1 MRILVI
7 EDEKRLAQTLADL
20 LMSHNYLVDIAY
32 DGESGLD
39 NALSDIYGAIIL
51 DVMLPKMDGF
61 TVLQKLRAKE
71 SKTPVLMLTARGELS
86 DRVAGLNMGSDYY
99 LTKPFEASELLA
111 CLKAITRRKGEIQ
124 PTKLSFGDIVV
135 DVDRA
140 ELYCDK
146 RSVRL
151 RAKELEIL
159 RLLIENDG
167 NIVLKDILQL
177 KVWGYDSTAEANVLE
192 VYISFIRKKLQHVNA
207 TVKIV
212 AERLLGYRLE
222 AGND

>member
-1 MRILVI
+1 MRILVV

-20 LMSHNYLVDIAY
+20 LMSHNYLVDIVY
-32 DGESGLD
+32 DGEDGLD
-39 NALSDIYGAIIL
+39 YALSGIYDAILL
-51 DVMLPKMDGF
+51 DVMLPKLDGF

-71 SKTPVLMLTARGELS
+71 TNLPVLMLTAKSELH

-111 CLKAITRRKGEIQ
+111 CLRAITRRKGEIQ
-124 PTKLSFGDIVV
+124 TTQLSFGDIVV
-135 DVDRA
+135 DIDSA
-140 ELYCDK
+140 ELCSGE

-159 RLLIENDG
+159 RLLVENEG
-167 NIVLKDILQL
+167 NIVLKDTLQL

-192 VYISFIRKKLQHVNA
+192 VYISFIRKKLQHVYSN
-207 TVKIV
+207 VKIV

-222 AGND
+222 IGND

>member
-1 MRILVI
+1 MRILVV

-32 DGESGLD
+32 DGEAGLD
-39 NALSDIYGAIIL
+39 NALSDIYDAIIL

-61 TVLQKLRAKE
+61 TVLQEFRKKE
-71 SKTPVLMLTARGELS
+71 TKTPVLMLTAKSELA

-111 CLKAITRRKGEIQ
+111 CLRAITRRKGEIQ
-124 PTKLSFGDIVV
+124 TAQLAFGDIVL
-135 DVDRA
+135 DAGSA
-140 ELYCDK
+140 ELCCDN
-146 RSVRL
+146 RCVRV

-159 RLLIENDG
+159 RLLIENG
-167 NIVLKDILQL
+167 SNIVLKDTLQL
-177 KVWGYDSTAEANVLE
+177 KVWGYDSMAEANVLE
-192 VYISFIRKKLQHVNA
+192 VYVSFIRKKLKHIKSN
-207 TVKIV
+207 VKIV